1 MITFKYHL
9 SSSLL
14 ITFDTMISKRPGSKW
29 IWNWWIVDRPKSG
42 CVSHL
47 RTIVGVMVW
56 EPICKDHLPIFSLT
70 EHAPMH
76 LCQKAEILAE
86 AEGDALQNP
95 FSNFLARL
103 CQPGQSEPAT
113 DVVLNDGKGKCFGWI
128 LGGGQLRVIS
138 PNWPAQGC
146 RHKSRPRMFVQEY
159 NENKSPCFTTTCR
172 LYHIRVYC
180 TTLLLVNVMNA

>member
-47 RTIVGVMVW
+47 IVGVMAW

-76 LCQKAEILAE
+76 LCQKAEILVE

-95 FSNFLARL
+95 FSNLLARL

-138 PNWPAQGC
+138 PNWPAQGWLQTQ
-146 RHKSRPRMFVQEY
+146 VQA
-159 NENKSPCFTTTCR
+159 KD
-172 LYHIRVYC
+172 VC
-180 TTLLLVNVMNA
+180 TGI